1 MSIHGLLP
9 HYLVTALR
17 NLARHKLYSFINIA
31 GLSVGLACAIFIA
44 LFLRDELSY
53 DRWIPGSSNLYRMEL
68 TFHLA
73 DRPPWPLATAP
84 FPVLRTLQ
92 EQIPEVTA
100 TTHLLPEPMT
110 VMVGNRQ
117 FFEIVAT
124 VDPSFFQVVR
134 LPLVAGDPASVLSQP
149 ESIVLSQSVARKYFG
164 ATDPL
169 GKIVT
174 VTGSGILCDRNDAAC
189 LSAAHPLTVTGVL
202 RDLPANSQ
210 LAIDLLMPNTSQA
223 DELPKAFREQAWT
236 STNGVYNYAALAPG
250 ADPETVL
257 TKLKPILARTVSTTQ
272 VNGVSV
278 NELLQFHLTPFWD
291 VHLTSDNYG
300 GMNYGGMK
308 PPGSRTTVYGFAII
322 ALLIMVV
329 ACFNFMNLATARAT
343 LRAREISLR
352 KTVGATRPQL
362 IVQFLGEAL
371 MMALISLVVA
381 LALVEVLLPVYDAFL
396 NRPISFNYLADW
408 SFLLTILVAAIVAG
422 LLSGVYPA
430 LVLSG
435 FRPAAVLKAS
445 TSAQSGSG
453 WMRMALVVSQF
464 AVSIGLGIAAI
475 VVFSQI
481 HFARNIDMGF
491 DRDGVVILR
500 GISKL
505 KATAADS
512 LAHALRANPE
522 VVDVALS
529 NAVPFDLF
537 NAGNIPIRS
546 QGQSQSVTTQI
557 ITISPDFPALYG
569 MRLLAGRLLSA
580 AHGEDA
586 FSSYPFFPQTP
597 DVDAGHNVL
606 INREAARRLG
616 YSPEE
621 AVGKTLV
628 GGNGGH
634 IIVAGVLG
642 DSKLDGVRE
651 SVAPAA
657 YGVSPNSYTLLSIR
671 IHGARISETL
681 AFIDQTWRAFV
692 PGSAVQR
699 YFLSDAFDN
708 LLKSDERQGVMFTLF
723 VGIAILI
730 SCLGLFG
737 LAAFTAQRR
746 TKEIGIRK
754 VFGARTQD
762 VVRLLLWQFS
772 IPVLIA
778 NAIAWPIAYYYLHHW
793 LESYAY
799 RISLNPLYFIGA
811 GATALAIAWA
821 TIFAHALRV
830 ARASPIFALRY
841 E

>member
-1 MSIHGLLP
+1 MSARTLFR
-9 HYLVTALR
+9 HYLVTASR
-17 NLARHKLYSFINIA
+17 NLVKHKLYSFINIV
-31 GLSVGLACAIFIA
+31 GLSVGLACAIFIV

-53 DRWIPGSSNLYRMEL
+53 DRWIPGSSNLYRIEL
-68 TFHLA
+68 TFHPA
-73 DRPPWPLATAP
+73 GRPPWPMTTAP
-84 FPVLRTLQ
+84 FPLLRTMQ
-92 EQIPEVTA
+92 EQIPEVKA

-110 VMVGNRQ
+110 VTVGNRQ
-117 FFEIVAT
+117 FFETVAV
-124 VDPSFFQVVR
+124 VDPSFFQVIR
-134 LPLVAGDPASVLSQP
+134 LPLIEGDPASVLAQP
-149 ESIVLSQSVARKYFG
+149 ESIVLSQSVARRYFG
-164 ATDPL
+164 DIDPV
-169 GKIVT
+169 GKVVT
-174 VTGSGILCDRNDAAC
+174 VTGSGILCDRNDVAC
-189 LSAAHPLTVTGVL
+189 LTAAHPLTVTGVL
-202 RDLPANSQ
+202 RDLPTNTQ
-210 LAIDLLMPNTSQA
+210 LSVDLLMPNSSQA
-223 DELPKAFREQAWT
+223 DELPRAFREQAWT
-236 STNGVYNYAALAPG
+236 STNGVYNYIALVPG
-250 ADPETVL
+250 TDREAVL
-257 TKLKPILARTVSTTQ
+257 TKLKSILAGTVNTTQ

-278 NELLQFHLTPFWD
+278 NELEQFHLTRFWD

-300 GMNYGGMK
+300 GMK
-308 PPGSRTTVYGFAII
+308 PPGNWTTVYGFAVI
-322 ALLIMVV
+322 ALLIIVV
-329 ACFNFMNLATARAT
+329 ACFNFTNLGTARAT

-371 MMALISLVVA
+371 LMALVSLLIA
-381 LALVEVLLPVYDAFL
+381 LALVEVLLPIYDAFL
-396 NRPISFNYLADW
+396 NRPITFNYLADW
-408 SFLLTILVAAIVAG
+408 PLLLAILLAAIVAG

-430 LVLSG
+430 LVLSS
-435 FRPAAVLKAS
+435 FRPAAVSKTS
-445 TSAQSGSG
+445 TSIQSGSG
-453 WMRMALVVSQF
+453 WMRMVLVVSQF

-481 HFARNIDMGF
+481 SFARHVDMGF

-500 GISKL
+500 DISKL
-505 KATAADS
+505 TASAANS
-512 LAHALRANPE
+512 LTQALKANPE
-522 VVDVALS
+522 IVDVALS

-537 NAGNIPIRS
+537 NAGNIPIHT
-546 QGQSQSVTTQI
+546 QGQSESVATPI
-557 ITISPDFPALYG
+557 ITISPEFPSLYG

-586 FSSYPFFPQTP
+586 FSSYPFYPQTP

-628 GGNGGH
+628 AGSGGH
-634 IIVAGVLG
+634 VTIAGVLA
-642 DSKLDGVRE
+642 DSKLDGMRE
-651 SVAPAA
+651 PAAPAV
-657 YGVSPNSYTLLSIR
+657 YGVSPNSHTLLSIR
-671 IHGARISETL
+671 IHGTRISETL
-681 AFIDQTWRAFV
+681 AFIDQTWRAFA

-699 YFLSDAFDN
+699 YFLSDAFDK
-708 LLKSDERQGVMFTLF
+708 LLKSDETQGVVFALF

-737 LAAFTAQRR
+737 LAAFTAERR
-746 TKEIGIRK
+746 TKEIGMRK

-799 RISLNPLYFIGA
+799 RISLNPLYFLTA
-811 GATALAIAWA
+811 GVIALAIAWA
-821 TIFAHALRV
+821 TIFAHAVRI

>member
-1 MSIHGLLP
+1 MITLLR
-9 HYLVTALR
+9 HYLVAASR
-17 NLARHKLYSFINIA
+17 NLIKHKLYSFINIV
-31 GLSVGLACAIFIA
+31 GLSVGLACAIFIV

-53 DRWIPGSSNLYRMEL
+53 DRWIPGSSNLYRIEL

-73 DRPPWPLATAP
+73 DRPPWPATTAP
-84 FPVLRTLQ
+84 FPLLRTMQ
-92 EQIPEVTA
+92 EQIPEVKA

-110 VMVGNRQ
+110 VTVGNRQ
-117 FFEIVAT
+117 FFETVAV
-124 VDPSFFQVVR
+124 VDPNFFQVIR
-134 LPLVAGDPASVLSQP
+134 LPLVEGDPASVLAQP

-164 ATDPL
+164 DIDPV
-169 GKIVT
+169 GKSVT
-174 VTGSGILCDRNDAAC
+174 VTGSGILCDRSDAAC
-189 LSAAHPLTVTGVL
+189 LTAAHPLTVTGVL
-202 RDLPANSQ
+202 RDLPANTQ
-210 LAIDLLMPNTSQA
+210 LAVDLLVPNSSQA
-223 DELPKAFREQAWT
+223 DELPRGFREQAWT
-236 STNGVYNYAALAPG
+236 STNGVYNYIVLAPG

-257 TKLKPILARTVSTTQ
+257 TKLKPILARTVNTSQ
-272 VNGVSV
+272 VSGVGV
-278 NELLQFHLTPFWD
+278 NELEEFHLTRFWD
-291 VHLTSDNYG
+291 VHLTSDN
-300 GMNYGGMK
+300 NGGMK
-308 PPGSRTTVYGFAII
+308 PPGNWRTVYGFAVI

-329 ACFNFMNLATARAT
+329 ACFNFMNLGTARAT

-371 MMALISLVVA
+371 LMSLVSLVIA
-381 LALVEVLLPVYDAFL
+381 LALVEILLPVYDAFL
-396 NRPISFNYLADW
+396 NRPITFNYLADW
-408 SFLLTILVAAIVAG
+408 PIVLAILVVTIVTG

-430 LVLSG
+430 LVLSS
-435 FRPAAVLKAS
+435 FQPAAASKTS
-445 TSAQSGSG
+445 TSTQSGSG
-453 WMRMALVVSQF
+453 RMRMVLVVSQF

-481 HFARNIDMGF
+481 NFARHVDMGF

-500 GISKL
+500 DMSKL
-505 KATAADS
+505 TASAANT
-512 LAHALRANPE
+512 LTQALKVNPE
-522 VVDVALS
+522 IVGVALS

-537 NAGNIPIRS
+537 NPANIPIHI
-546 QGQSQSVTTQI
+546 QGQSQSVTTHI
-557 ITISPDFPALYG
+557 ITISPDFPSLYG

-580 AHGEDA
+580 ARGEDA
-586 FSSYPFFPQTP
+586 FSAYPFFPQTP

-628 GGNGGH
+628 AGSGGH
-634 IIVAGVLG
+634 VTIAGVLG
-642 DSKLDGVRE
+642 DSKLDGMRE
-651 SVAPAA
+651 SVAPAV
-657 YGVSPNSYTLLSIR
+657 YGDSPNSNTLLSIR
-671 IHGARISETL
+671 IRGARISETL
-681 AFIDQTWRAFV
+681 GFIDQTWRAFV

-699 YFLSDAFDN
+699 YFLSDAFDD
-708 LLKSDERQGVMFTLF
+708 LLKSDKTQGVVFALF

-737 LAAFTAQRR
+737 LAAFTAERR

-799 RISLNPLYFIGA
+799 RISLSPLYFLAA
-811 GATALAIAWA
+811 GAIALAIAWA
-821 TIFAHALRV
+821 TIFAHALRI